1 MQTELL
7 NDIRIVLTSLV
18 STSNVY
24 SSRTKVDKLYEAY
37 ILSCVVKALINLNC
51 TLEARDNNDT
61 VTTNFLFRLKPGYI
75 FSPTTSSSFVHIL
88 YNNKQYE
95 LHSGVRVSG
104 KSSVLHEMDVA
115 IIEKNEA
122 DSCRNQS
129 RHPRPTKLKFLA
141 ECKFY
146 GSDLPLNIGR
156 EYLGLCSEFS
166 IRVKSI
172 VSNAGSNSIHK
183 LLTTHRQTSNFNLTP
198 LQPNEINSFIGWL
211 TSELKQVL

>member
-1 MQTELL
+1 MDAVLL
-7 NDIRIVLTSLV
+7 NDIQTALASLV
-18 STSNVY
+18 NTSNVY
-24 SSRTKVDKLYEAY
+24 SSKTKVDKLYEAY

-51 TLEARDNNDT
+51 TLEARNNNNI

-75 FSPTTSSSFVHIL
+75 FSPTTSSSFVYIL
-88 YNNKQYE
+88 YNSKEYE
-95 LHSGVRVSG
+95 LHSGVRVLG

-122 DSCRNQS
+122 DICRDKS
-129 RHPRPTKLKFLA
+129 KHPRQTKLKFLA

-156 EYLGLCSEFS
+156 EYLGLCSEFR

-172 VSNAGSNSIHK
+172 VSNADSNSIRN
-183 LLTTHRQTSNFNLTP
+183 LLKTHRQTANFNFTP

-211 TSELKQVL
+211 TNELKQVL